1 MVLEYLL
8 TQPRSLSRA
17 WSRQEGLE
25 KDEVAAARHED
36 CWLDGED
43 MMEAG
48 EDEDMDEEA
57 EDRVQ
62 EDNDEADLTKVEQE
76 V

>member
-1 MVLEYLL
+1 
-8 TQPRSLSRA
+8 
-17 WSRQEGLE
+17 
-25 KDEVAAARHED
+25 
-36 CWLDGED
+36 

>member
-1 MVLEYLL
+1 M
-8 TQPRSLSRA
+8 
-17 WSRQEGLE
+17 
-25 KDEVAAARHED
+25 AAARHED

-62 EDNDEADLTKVEQE
+62 EDNDEANLTKVEQE